1 MGIVGFSGRGW
12 IPARSWSAERVKGM
26 GDKKKELDVVGEI
39 DMEIAD
45 VAPRKGVQ
53 GPYVEG
59 EKPPVSKGSQPPA
72 EESGREA
79 APSTKARRKKGIVED
94 IEEGLSEGKKPQE
107 ALEKDGIF
115 IKK

>member
-1 MGIVGFSGRGW
+1 
-12 IPARSWSAERVKGM
+12 M
-26 GDKKKELDVVGEI
+26 GDEKKERDVVGEI

-45 VAPRKGVQ
+45 DAPRKGVQ
-53 GPYVEG
+53 GPDVEG
-59 EKPPVSKGSQPPA
+59 AKPPVSKVSHPPPT
-72 EESGREA
+72 EEAGREA

-94 IEEGLSEGKKPQE
+94 IEEGLSEGKKPQK

>member
-1 MGIVGFSGRGW
+1 
-12 IPARSWSAERVKGM
+12 M

-45 VAPRKGVQ
+45 VGPRKGVQ
-53 GPYVEG
+53 GSDAEG
-59 EKPPVSKGSQPPA
+59 AKPPLNKGSQPLS

-94 IEEGLSEGKKPQE
+94 IEEGLSEGKKPQK